1 MTKFTVIVNET
12 NTVVYE
18 IEADNEDHASDLIH
32 KDIAKYEDK
41 ITSESVTDWDV
52 DFVVEIE

>member
-1 MTKFTVIVNET
+1 MPKFRVIVNET

-18 IEADNEDHASDLIH
+18 I
-32 KDIAKYEDK
+32 EDK

-52 DFVVEIE
+52 DFVEEI

>member
-1 MTKFTVIVNET
+1 MPKFKVIVNET

-32 KDIAKYEDK
+32 DDINKYEDK
-41 ITSESVTDWDV
+41 ITSEDVTDWDV
-52 DFVVEIE
+52 DFVEEIE